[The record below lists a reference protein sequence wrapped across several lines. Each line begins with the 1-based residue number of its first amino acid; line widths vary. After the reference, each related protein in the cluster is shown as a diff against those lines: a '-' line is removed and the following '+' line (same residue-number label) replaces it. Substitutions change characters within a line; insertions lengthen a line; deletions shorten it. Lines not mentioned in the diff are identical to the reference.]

1 MGLEQSGRQLC
12 HKLTLW
18 QVWRLQLPALAW
30 MWNPVLVLKVVIP
43 ASPEVLLLSLLT
55 EMGMPVGEATYK
67 VHLLNHEP

>member
-1 MGLEQSGRQLC
+1 
-12 HKLTLW
+12 
-18 QVWRLQLPALAW
+18 